1 MAPSTSTTMD
11 ERLPASLFT
20 IYQTYKRGTAVII
33 DRLKTFEK
41 APVTSPCLTQ
51 ASPASDCLTVKQ
63 ILQRA
68 RKASKRNE
76 DPPENIHDAFRISLV
91 LRNKLSK
98 YYEGL
103 PVASAEAMESTQRHR
118 FFNETLAQAYALLFP
133 RPAKSQRDSTK
144 LGCASTQVDQLSPS
158 NTFEVLSATIE
169 KEPEYESS
177 ASLMAD

>member
-1 MAPSTSTTMD
+1 
-11 ERLPASLFT
+11 
-20 IYQTYKRGTAVII
+20 
-33 DRLKTFEK
+33 
-41 APVTSPCLTQ
+41 
-51 ASPASDCLTVKQ
+51 
-63 ILQRA
+63 
-68 RKASKRNE
+68 
-76 DPPENIHDAFRISLV
+76 
-91 LRNKLSK
+91 
-98 YYEGL
+98 
-103 PVASAEAMESTQRHR
+103 VASAEAMESTQRHR